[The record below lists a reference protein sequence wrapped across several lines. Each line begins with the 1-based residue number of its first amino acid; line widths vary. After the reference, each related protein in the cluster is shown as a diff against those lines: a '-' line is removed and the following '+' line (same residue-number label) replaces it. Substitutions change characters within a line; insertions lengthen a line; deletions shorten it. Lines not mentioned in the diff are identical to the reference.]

1 MGITP
6 QTQPPQTLVFDK
18 ELVLVTHRPLWLV
31 EQFFLETIALPYSTI
46 IEAFERSTP
55 SPQVATMRD
64 VIERRIIKVRQYDI
78 RFLNLCRCN
87 AVFVAPRSPC
97 AIQLVQPAPTTATP
111 YEGGLAMAHVA
122 RHNCEGRRD
131 AQTPSA
137 YP

>member
-1 MGITP
+1 MAITS

-31 EQFFLETIALPYSTI
+31 EQFFLETIGLPYSTI

-78 RFLNLCRCN
+78 IFLSLCRRN

-97 AIQLVQPAPTTATP
+97 AIQLVQPAPTTTTP
-111 YEGGLAMAHVA
+111 YEGGLAVAHVA
-122 RHNCEGRRD
+122 RHDCEGHRD
-131 AQTPSA
+131 AQAPSA
-137 YP
+137 YR